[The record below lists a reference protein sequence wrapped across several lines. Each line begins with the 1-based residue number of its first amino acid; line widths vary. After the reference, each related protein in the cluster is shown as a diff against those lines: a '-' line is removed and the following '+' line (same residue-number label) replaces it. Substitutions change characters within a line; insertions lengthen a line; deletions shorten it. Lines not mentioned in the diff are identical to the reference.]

1 MPTRRVV
8 ARVELADIRR
18 GLREAEKLVEECAS
32 KGGTSYVEKV
42 SPTAVEV
49 GCVYEAPEEAV
60 VEKVGGAK
68 YEFRS
73 FELTMPED
81 PKNLSLAKDA
91 LGRFERFVEDCR
103 RRGGEVSLTKAA
115 KGVSVTCATRV

>member
-1 MPTRRVV
+1 MPARRVV

-60 VEKVGGAK
+60 VEKVGA
-68 YEFRS
+68 
-73 FELTMPED
+73 
-81 PKNLSLAKDA
+81 LSTSSEVSNS
-91 LGRFERFVEDCR
+91 RCR
-103 RRGGEVSLTKAA
+103 R
-115 KGVSVTCATRV
+115 TRRTSRSPRTR